1 MRPTS
6 LQIIE
11 ESLKGKI
18 MEQETKPS
26 QEEKIME
33 PSTSRRSLLKGLA
46 IGAGTIGAGGI
57 VAALIPTTAHAYE
70 GGKTGYQFL
79 DISDGKG
86 GLTGK
91 SIFMNGVGKIGSG
104 VTGGGNYVIAD
115 NALSQAFDFGSWRAQ
130 KFVSFTN
137 VGTVVAGF
145 LGATLTM
152 DVILESAKGG
162 EAKATMTV
170 NCDFGVVGTNGGN
183 GSGEVVTLVIKNGTF
198 AGTFG
203 PGSALPFNVTSFI
216 APSD

>member
-1 MRPTS
+1 MNPTITDKMTGRR
-6 LQIIE
+6 LDRRQI
-11 ESLKGKI
+11 LKG
-18 MEQETKPS
+18 
-26 QEEKIME
+26 
-33 PSTSRRSLLKGLA
+33 A
-46 IGAGTIGAGGI
+46 GALSAGGI
-57 VAALIPTTAHAYE
+57 VAALSPTTASANDDE

-91 SIFMNGVGKIGSG
+91 SIFMTGVGKIGSG
-104 VTGGGNYVIAD
+104 VTGGGNYAIFDTAT
-115 NALSQAFDFGSWRAQ
+115 SSKAFDFGSWRA
-130 KFVSFTN
+130 KKLVSFTN

-162 EAKATMTV
+162 EAKATITV
-170 NCDFGVVGTNGGN
+170 NCDMGVVSPNGGN
-183 GSGEVVTLVIKNGTF
+183 GSGEVLTLVIENGTF

-203 PGSALPFNVTSFI
+203 PGSVLPFNVTIFI

>member
-1 MRPTS
+1 MTGRR
-6 LQIIE
+6 QI
-11 ESLKGKI
+11 LKG
-18 MEQETKPS
+18 
-26 QEEKIME
+26 
-33 PSTSRRSLLKGLA
+33 
-46 IGAGTIGAGGI
+46 AGVLSAGGI
-57 VAALIPTTAHAYE
+57 VAALIPTTAYADDQ

-91 SIFMNGVGKIGSG
+91 SIFMTGVGKIGSE
-104 VTGGGNYVIAD
+104 VTGGGNYVIFD
-115 NALSQAFDFGSWRAQ
+115 PTSSKAFDFGSWRAR
-130 KFVSFTN
+130 KLVSFTN

-162 EAKATMTV
+162 EAKATITV
-170 NCDFGVVGTNGGN
+170 NCDMGVVSPNGGN
-183 GSGEVVTLVIKNGTF
+183 GSGEVLTLVIENGTF

-203 PGSALPFNVTSFI
+203 PGSVLPFNVTIFI

>member
-1 MRPTS
+1 VNPTITDKMTGRR
-6 LQIIE
+6 LNRRQI
-11 ESLKGKI
+11 LKG
-18 MEQETKPS
+18 
-26 QEEKIME
+26 
-33 PSTSRRSLLKGLA
+33 A
-46 IGAGTIGAGGI
+46 GALSAGGI
-57 VAALIPTTAHAYE
+57 VAALSPTTAHADDE

-203 PGSALPFNVTSFI
+203 PGSVLPFNVTSFI

>member
-1 MRPTS
+1 VIWYIQEGGETVNPTITDKMKGRR
-6 LQIIE
+6 LDRRQI
-11 ESLKGKI
+11 LKG
-18 MEQETKPS
+18 
-26 QEEKIME
+26 
-33 PSTSRRSLLKGLA
+33 
-46 IGAGTIGAGGI
+46 AGVLSAGGI
-57 VAALIPTTAHAYE
+57 VAALIPTTAHADDE
-70 GGKTGYQFL
+70 EGKTGYQFL

-115 NALSQAFDFGSWRAQ
+115 NALSQAFDFGSWRAE

-145 LGATLTM
+145 LGATLAM

-170 NCDFGVVGTNGGN
+170 KCDFGVVGTNGGN

-203 PGSALPFNVTSFI
+203 PGSVLPFNVTSFI

>member
-1 MRPTS
+1 MTGRR
-6 LQIIE
+6 LDRRQI
-11 ESLKGKI
+11 LKG
-18 MEQETKPS
+18 
-26 QEEKIME
+26 
-33 PSTSRRSLLKGLA
+33 A
-46 IGAGTIGAGGI
+46 GALSAGGI
-57 VAALIPTTAHAYE
+57 VAALSPTTARANDDE

-91 SIFMNGVGKIGSG
+91 SIFMTGVGKIGSG
-104 VTGGGNYVIAD
+104 VTGGGNYVIFD
-115 NALSQAFDFGSWRAQ
+115 PTSSKAFDFGSWRA
-130 KFVSFTN
+130 KKLVSFTN

-162 EAKATMTV
+162 EAKATITV
-170 NCDFGVVGTNGGN
+170 NCDMGVVSPNGGN
-183 GSGEVVTLVIKNGTF
+183 GTGEVLTLVIENGTF

-203 PGSALPFNVTSFI
+203 PGSVLPFNVTIFI

>member
-1 MRPTS
+1 MNPTITDKMTGRR
-6 LQIIE
+6 LDRRQI
-11 ESLKGKI
+11 LKG
-18 MEQETKPS
+18 
-26 QEEKIME
+26 
-33 PSTSRRSLLKGLA
+33 
-46 IGAGTIGAGGI
+46 AGVLSAGGI
-57 VAALIPTTAHAYE
+57 VAALIPTTAHADDE

-91 SIFMNGVGKIGSG
+91 SIFMTGVGKIGSG
-104 VTGGGNYVIAD
+104 VTGGGNYAIFDTAT
-115 NALSQAFDFGSWRAQ
+115 SSKAFDFGSWRA
-130 KFVSFTN
+130 KKLVSFTN

-162 EAKATMTV
+162 EAKATLTV
-170 NCDFGVVGTNGGN
+170 NCDFGAVGTNGGN
-183 GSGEVVTLVIKNGTF
+183 GSGEVLTLVIKNGTF

-203 PGSALPFNVTSFI
+203 PGSVLPFNVTIFI

>member
-1 MRPTS
+1 MNPTITDKMKGRR
-6 LQIIE
+6 LDRRQI
-11 ESLKGKI
+11 LKV
-18 MEQETKPS
+18 
-26 QEEKIME
+26 
-33 PSTSRRSLLKGLA
+33 A
-46 IGAGTIGAGGI
+46 GALSAGALSVGGI
-57 VAALIPTTAHAYE
+57 VAALSPTTAHADNE

-79 DISDGKG
+79 NISDGKG
-86 GLTGK
+86 GLSGK

-104 VTGGGNYVIAD
+104 VTGGGNYAIAD
-115 NALSQAFDFGSWRAQ
+115 NALSQAFDFGSWSA
-130 KFVSFTN
+130 KKLVSFTN

-183 GSGEVVTLVIKNGTF
+183 GTGEVLTLVIENGTF

-203 PGSALPFNVTSFI
+203 PGSVLPVNVTIFI

>member
-1 MRPTS
+1 MNPTITDKMKGHR
-6 LQIIE
+6 LDRRQI
-11 ESLKGKI
+11 LKG
-18 MEQETKPS
+18 
-26 QEEKIME
+26 
-33 PSTSRRSLLKGLA
+33 
-46 IGAGTIGAGGI
+46 AGVLSAGGI
-57 VAALIPTTAHAYE
+57 VAALIPTTAHAGDE

-91 SIFMNGVGKIGSG
+91 SIFMNGVGKFGSG
-104 VTGGGNYVIAD
+104 VTGGGNYVISDTATF
-115 NALSQAFDFGSWRAQ
+115 SKVFDFGSWRAK

-162 EAKATMTV
+162 EAEATVTV
-170 NCDFGVVGTNGGN
+170 NCDLGAVSPNGGN
-183 GSGEVVTLVIKNGTF
+183 GSGDVVTLVIKNGTF

-203 PGSALPFNVTSFI
+203 PGSVLPFNVTIFI

>member
-1 MRPTS
+1 VIWYIQEEGETVNPTITDKMKGRR
-6 LQIIE
+6 LDRRQI
-11 ESLKGKI
+11 LKG
-18 MEQETKPS
+18 
-26 QEEKIME
+26 
-33 PSTSRRSLLKGLA
+33 
-46 IGAGTIGAGGI
+46 AGVLSAGGI
-57 VAALIPTTAHAYE
+57 VAALIPTTAHADDE

-115 NALSQAFDFGSWRAQ
+115 NALSQAFDFGSWRAE

-170 NCDFGVVGTNGGN
+170 NCDFGAVGTNGGN

-203 PGSALPFNVTSFI
+203 PGSVLPFNVTSFI
-216 APSD
+216 AP

>member
-1 MRPTS
+1 MNPTITDKMTGRR
-6 LQIIE
+6 LNRRQI
-11 ESLKGKI
+11 LKG
-18 MEQETKPS
+18 
-26 QEEKIME
+26 
-33 PSTSRRSLLKGLA
+33 A
-46 IGAGTIGAGGI
+46 GALSAGGI
-57 VAALIPTTAHAYE
+57 VAALSPTTAHADE

-79 DISDGKG
+79 DISDGIG
-86 GLTGK
+86 GLAGK

-115 NALSQAFDFGSWRAQ
+115 IALSQAFDFGSWRAQ

-183 GSGEVVTLVIKNGTF
+183 GSGEAVTLVIKNGTF